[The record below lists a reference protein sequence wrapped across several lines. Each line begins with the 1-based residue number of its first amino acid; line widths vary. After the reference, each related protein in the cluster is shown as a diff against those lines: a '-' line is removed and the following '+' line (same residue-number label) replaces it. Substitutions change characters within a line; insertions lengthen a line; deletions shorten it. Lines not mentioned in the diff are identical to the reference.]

1 MSSDID
7 NCLQNNSKIF
17 NINTVIIYPDRRN
30 IKEENIY
37 NQKVDVNGNGDGQQ
51 HRTHACVAPSFQ
63 PLRPSKLSQIS
74 TTLFSN
80 LLA

>member
-1 MSSDID
+1 MWSSDID
-7 NCLQNNSKIF
+7 RSLQNNSKYY
-17 NINTVIIYPDRRN
+17 NINTIIIDHPDRQN
-30 IKEENIY
+30 M
-37 NQKVDVNGNGDGQQ
+37 KVDRHLKEGDGRT
-51 HRTHACVAPSFQ
+51 RTHAGLAPPFQ